1 MSETTDEKERGHPEL
16 GALLEL
22 LHRADAPF
30 ATVHATYRI
39 WRHDE
44 RAAAAW
50 RAEIEEEKRR
60 GHSIST
66 FGLAG
71 STPAPAEH
79 EETLRIWRAGDHAR
93 EERQGG
99 SRDGSYGVRAAD
111 LWWSWDADN
120 GASSNEDDPTV
131 GSGVG
136 DELAVMLDPTPLLS
150 ALKFVATGRSQVA
163 HRATI
168 TADASPRPSDP
179 RRGPRSFELHE
190 LGSGANRYTLQV
202 DAERGV
208 LLEVV
213 ALRDGEPFHK
223 ITTVE
228 ITFDDPIPDELF
240 HFQPPAGEEVRPIG
254 GRPLPQRLSLPEAQQ
269 HAPFTVLIPERIPE
283 NWHVHCVFVEPSE
296 RPPWPAQVSLNY
308 NSDDGHES
316 VSLSQSSAADRSPGW
331 HDQMTSGDGWED
343 IVENGTAIRVTKPGA
358 RGPQAQAHLE
368 RDGTFVFLMSET
380 LNSAQLAK
388 IAASLKP
395 APSTSSI

>member
-1 MSETTDEKERGHPEL
+1 VPDTTDERNGDQPQL

-22 LHRADAPF
+22 MHRADSPF
-30 ATVHATYRI
+30 TTVRATYRI

-44 RAAAAW
+44 RATAAW
-50 RAEIEEEKRR
+50 RAGIEEEKRR
-60 GHSIST
+60 GASISM
-66 FGLAG
+66 FGASD
-71 STPAPAEH
+71 STPAPSEH
-79 EETLRIWRAGDHAR
+79 EEVLRVWRASDRAR

-99 SRDGSYGVRAAD
+99 SRDGSYGVRVSD
-111 LWWSWDADN
+111 LWWSWDGAN
-120 GASSNEDDPTV
+120 GASSNADDPTV

-136 DELAVMLDPTPLLS
+136 EELAVMLDPTPLLS

-168 TADASPRPSDP
+168 TADATPRPSNP
-179 RRGPRSFELHE
+179 RRGPRSFELHQ
-190 LGSGANRYTLQV
+190 LGSGADRYSLQV

-208 LLEVV
+208 LLEAV

-228 ITFDDPIPDELF
+228 ITFDNPIQDERF

-254 GRPLPQRLSLPEAQQ
+254 GRPGPQRLPLPEAQQ
-269 HAPFTVLIPERIPE
+269 RAPFTVLIPERIPE
-283 NWHVHCVFVEPSE
+283 DWHVHCVFVERSE
-296 RPPWPAQVSLNY
+296 RPPWPAHVSLNY

-331 HDQMTSGDGWED
+331 LDQMTSGDGWED
-343 IVENGTAIRVTKPGA
+343 VVQDGTPVRVTKKGA
-358 RGPQAQAHLE
+358 RGPHAQAHLE
-368 RDGTFVFLMSET
+368 RDGTSVFLMSET

>member
-1 MSETTDEKERGHPEL
+1 VSDTLDDRTGGQPEL
-16 GALLEL
+16 GTLLALI
-22 LHRADAPF
+22 HRADAPF
-30 ATVHATYRI
+30 ATVQATYQI

-50 RAEIEEEKRR
+50 RARIEEEKRR
-60 GHSIST
+60 GASIST
-66 FGLAG
+66 FGSSG
-71 STPAPAEH
+71 DTPAPVEH
-79 EETLRIWRAGDHAR
+79 EETLRVWRAGDRAR

-111 LWWSWDADN
+111 LWWSWDHGN
-120 GASSNEDDPTV
+120 GASSNQDDPTV

-136 DELAVMLDPTPLLS
+136 EELAVMLDPTPLLS
-150 ALKFVATGRSQVA
+150 ALKFVATGRSEVA

-168 TADASPRPSDP
+168 TADATPRPSDP
-179 RRGPRSFELHE
+179 RRRPRSFELHQ
-190 LGSGANRYTLQV
+190 LGSGADRYRLQV

-228 ITFDDPIPDELF
+228 ITFDDPIPDERF
-240 HFQPPAGEEVRPIG
+240 RVQPPAGEEIRPIA
-254 GRPLPQRLSLPEAQQ
+254 GRPRPQRLSLPEAQQ

-283 NWHVHCVFVEPSE
+283 NWHVHCVFVEPSQ

-308 NSDDGHES
+308 SSDDGHES
-316 VSLSQSSAADRSPGW
+316 VSLSQSSAADRSPEW

-343 IVENGTAIRVTKPGA
+343 VVHDGTRVRVTKKDA

-380 LNSAQLAK
+380 LNRTQLAK